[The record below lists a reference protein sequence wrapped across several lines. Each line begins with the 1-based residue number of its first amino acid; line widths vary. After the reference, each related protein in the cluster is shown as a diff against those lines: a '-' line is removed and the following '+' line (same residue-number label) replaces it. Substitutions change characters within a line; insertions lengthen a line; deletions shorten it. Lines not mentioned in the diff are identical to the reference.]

1 MTSIGKGP
9 DYIELLSF
17 FENTPF
23 FSDELDHRYGYS
35 YTDSNGI
42 KLIFSY
48 AALEGWIQ
56 TIVEFNG
63 NVMSQHLSEGVN
75 SLEIRTEIQ
84 GEYLYSKIDSSNA
97 VTRMEIRLKP
107 QISVKWNTLLK

>member
-1 MTSIGKGP
+1 MTSIGKVP

-17 FENTPF
+17 FESTPF
-23 FSDELDHRYGYS
+23 LSDEQDHRFGYS
-35 YTDSNGI
+35 YTDSNGV

-56 TIVEFNG
+56 TIIEFNG
-63 NVMSQHLSEGVN
+63 NIISQHLSEGITRF
-75 SLEIRTEIQ
+75 EIRTETQ
-84 GEYLYSKIDSSNA
+84 GGFLYSKIDSFSS

>member
-1 MTSIGKGP
+1 MTSIGKVP

-42 KLIFSY
+42 KLIFLMLHLKDGY
-48 AALEGWIQ
+48 KLLL
-56 TIVEFNG
+56 NLM
-63 NVMSQHLSEGVN
+63 VMLCPSILAKE
-75 SLEIRTEIQ
+75 
-84 GEYLYSKIDSSNA
+84 
-97 VTRMEIRLKP
+97 
-107 QISVKWNTLLK
+107 

>member
-1 MTSIGKGP
+1 MTSIEKVP
-9 DYIELLSF
+9 DCIELLSF
-17 FENTPF
+17 FESTPF
-23 FSDELDHRYGYS
+23 LSDELDHRYGYS
-35 YTDSNGI
+35 YIDSNRV

-56 TIVEFNG
+56 TLIEFNG
-63 NVMSQHLSEGVN
+63 SIISQHLSEGVK
-75 SLEIRTEIQ
+75 SFEIRTEIE
-84 GEYLYSKIDSSNA
+84 GDFLYSKIDCSSS

>member
-1 MTSIGKGP
+1 MTSIGKVP

-17 FENTPF
+17 FESTPF
-23 FSDELDHRYGYS
+23 LSDEIDHRFGYS
-35 YTDSNGI
+35 YTDSNGV

-56 TIVEFNG
+56 TIIEFNG
-63 NVMSQHLSEGVN
+63 SVISQHLSEGVK
-75 SLEIRTEIQ
+75 SFEIRTEIK
-84 GEYLYSKIDSSNA
+84 GGFLYSKINSSSS